1 MFGPDLWSP
10 HVPARTAVSEA
21 LGCGQLVRVLPGEGA
36 AAAAAFEALAVHF
49 ATSLLTTLATALP
62 TNRAI
67 GGDTE

>member
-1 MFGPDLWSP
+1 MFGSDLWSP

-21 LGCGQLVRVLPGEGA
+21 LDCGQLVRVLPGEG